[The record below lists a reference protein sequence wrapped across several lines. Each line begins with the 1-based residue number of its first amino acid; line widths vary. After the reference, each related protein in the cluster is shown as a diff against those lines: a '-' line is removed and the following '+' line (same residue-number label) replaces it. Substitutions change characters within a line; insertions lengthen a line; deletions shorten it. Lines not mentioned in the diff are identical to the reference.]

1 MKNAWLGSVAG
12 DVLGGA
18 AVWGYLEYSGQLT
31 ATATVQ
37 QPKTTQQS
45 PESKKSSFLSQ
56 DLVEAR
62 LKELN
67 FKEVMRLFYKD
78 NMRNVFVNEGEL
90 ETQNFVAIGSP
101 DEAGENTV
109 AIMHPIINYRNMEG
123 EARFLVMIEKVQV
136 MENGS
141 VVSCHA
147 CVGSLDLYS
156 FKKLTNG
163 QFQIVSKNQPEQEYG
178 GSYGRVHLDRE
189 QILNNMQPI
198 GKKLIG
204 SFYQSSYTS
213 TGETSSSWNVIHLP
227 EDDFIGAY
235 GVADAAGDNAGN
247 HEPESPLHFSFDS
260 TIQVLD
266 NGKKYFPIQVNY
278 SGEKP
283 NADFSSIEPAN
294 QSLVVNYNA
303 EKKEYQ

>member
-1 MKNAWLGSVAG
+1 MKNAWLDSVTG
-12 DVLGGA
+12 IVLGGA
-18 AVWGYLEYSGQLT
+18 AVWGYLGYSGQST

-45 PESKKSSFLSQ
+45 PESKKSGFLSQ
-56 DLVEAR
+56 DLVDAR
-62 LKELN
+62 LNELS

-163 QFQIVSKNQPEQEYG
+163 QFQIVSKSQPEQEYG

-227 EDDFIGAY
+227 EDDFIGVY